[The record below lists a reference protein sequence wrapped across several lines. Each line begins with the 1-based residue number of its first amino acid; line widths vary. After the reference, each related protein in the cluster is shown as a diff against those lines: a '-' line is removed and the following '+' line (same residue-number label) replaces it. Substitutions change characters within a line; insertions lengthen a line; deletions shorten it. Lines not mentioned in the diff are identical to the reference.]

1 MVRQFQCAGDTVRDG
16 NLWKSTMT
24 SSDDLEVMVEDE
36 VGPVN
41 VTFYCPDYDYEWG
54 NFTGNETH
62 IPFCGNAD
70 PLSKGFKIACFC
82 LYATIFV
89 LGIVGNVLFC
99 YIVISSRSMKNITYH
114 LLVNLSVSDLL
125 ITCLCGPLH
134 VINTLVLG
142 YWPFGW
148 FMCQSLS
155 YFQGISVFV
164 SSFSL
169 VVISFERY
177 MSILHPLKPVIPR
190 AGSLYVI
197 LGIWLVSFLASIPNI
212 IQTKHEDRN
221 GNWVCYAD
229 VDLFFN
235 ISSVVFIIIQYFVP
249 VVLMTYFYSMVAKT
263 IWSRRDICELMDG
276 TSHKAEKELQMLKSK
291 RKMIKMLIVVV
302 ACYTVCWIP
311 FNVYWVLL
319 LVWPSLEQS
328 ATFPYIFTT
337 VHILAVSHTCFNPV
351 IYCWMNRRVRYGF
364 MDIVGKLKL
373 VRDCF
378 PKIDWDATHLTR
390 NARQTQFT
398 VVRKRRT
405 GNVSGLNSPNTLQR
419 GESADTFS
427 IRSGYGRGQLH
438 HQSTVSLTTLGRMDS
453 RASGLGARIE
463 DLPTHS
469 NPTNN
474 GRGRLHHKTS
484 TVSCNGEMAQLLREE
499 PLLHRVHNAK
509 LQRQQKI
516 STISTSTSV
525 TNVSDEGPSTPVLGG
540 NGATATVQTFHF
552 PRHHKI
558 SREMVR
564 AELAGLS
571 EEANET
577 DDETP
582 SPGSQHE
589 MKEFRKVVRRKPLT
603 KRVESICSEEGV
615 RLPRSQSDEIF
626 ETSLCVK
633 RRDILPKIEPNSKE
647 I

>member
-1 MVRQFQCAGDTVRDG
+1 M
-16 NLWKSTMT
+16 N
-24 SSDDLEVMVEDE
+24 SSMPSWNDSGVIGEDQ
-36 VGPVN
+36 GWPN
-41 VTFYCPDYDYEWG
+41 QTYFYVDDYDEWG
-54 NFTGNETH
+54 NFSGNDTQQE
-62 IPFCGNAD
+62 A
-70 PLSKGFKIACFC
+70 LSKGFKIACFC
-82 LYATIFV
+82 LYAIIFV
-89 LGIVGNVLFC
+89 LGMVGNLLFC

-125 ITCLCGPLH
+125 ITCLCGPLQ
-134 VINTLVLG
+134 VSNTLVL
-142 YWPFGW
+142 
-148 FMCQSLS
+148 
-155 YFQGISVFV
+155 
-164 SSFSL
+164 
-169 VVISFERY
+169 
-177 MSILHPLKPVIPR
+177 
-190 AGSLYVI
+190 
-197 LGIWLVSFLASIPNI
+197 
-212 IQTKHEDRN
+212 
-221 GNWVCYAD
+221 D
-229 VDLFFN
+229 VDLFFH
-235 ISSVVFIIIQYFVP
+235 ISSVLFTIIQYFLP

-302 ACYTVCWIP
+302 ACYTICWIP
-311 FNVYWVLL
+311 FNIFWVLL
-319 LVWPSLEQS
+319 LIWPSLEQS
-328 ATFPYIFTT
+328 TWYPYIFTA
-337 VHILAVSHTCFNPV
+337 VHILAVSHTCINPV

-378 PKIDWDATHLTR
+378 PKIDWDGTHLTR

-453 RASGLGARIE
+453 RASGLGSRLDDI
-463 DLPTHS
+463 PTHS
-469 NPTNN
+469 NSTNN
-474 GRGRLHHKTS
+474 GRGRLLHKTS

-499 PLLHRVHNAK
+499 PLLHRVQNAK

-525 TNVSDEGPSTPVLGG
+525 TNVSDEGPATPILGKPPEPNSKWILERFNNAVSSYSGG
-540 NGATATVQTFHF
+540 NGGTTTVQTFHF

-582 SPGSQHE
+582 SPVSQHE
-589 MKEFRKVVRRKPLT
+589 MREFRKVVRRKPLT
-603 KRVESICSEEGV
+603 KRVESICSEEGF

>member
-1 MVRQFQCAGDTVRDG
+1 M
-16 NLWKSTMT
+16 N
-24 SSDDLEVMVEDE
+24 SSMPSWNDSGVIGEDQ
-36 VGPVN
+36 GWPN
-41 VTFYCPDYDYEWG
+41 QTYFYVDDYDEWG
-54 NFTGNETH
+54 NFSGNDTQQE
-62 IPFCGNAD
+62 A
-70 PLSKGFKIACFC
+70 LSKGFKIACFC
-82 LYATIFV
+82 LYAIIFV
-89 LGIVGNVLFC
+89 LGMVGNLLFC

-125 ITCLCGPLH
+125 ITCLCGPLQ
-134 VINTLVLG
+134 VSNTLVLG

-148 FMCQSLS
+148 FMCICFS
-155 YFQGISVFV
+155 YFQGISILV

-197 LGIWLVSFLASIPNI
+197 VGVWLVSLAASIPLI
-212 IQTKHEDRN
+212 IQTKHVEIEM
-221 GNWVCYAD
+221 GVWVCSAD
-229 VDLFFN
+229 VDLFFH
-235 ISSVVFIIIQYFVP
+235 ISSVLFTIIQYFLP

-302 ACYTVCWIP
+302 ACYTICWIP
-311 FNVYWVLL
+311 FNIFWVLL
-319 LVWPSLEQS
+319 LIWPSLEQS
-328 ATFPYIFTT
+328 TWYPYIFTA
-337 VHILAVSHTCFNPV
+337 VHILAVSHTCINPV

-378 PKIDWDATHLTR
+378 PKIDWDGTHLTR

-453 RASGLGARIE
+453 RASGLGSRLDDI
-463 DLPTHS
+463 PTHS
-469 NPTNN
+469 NSTNN
-474 GRGRLHHKTS
+474 GRGRLLHKTS

-499 PLLHRVHNAK
+499 PLLHRVQNAK

-525 TNVSDEGPSTPVLGG
+525 TNVSDEGPATPILGG
-540 NGATATVQTFHF
+540 NGGTTTVQTFHF

-582 SPGSQHE
+582 SPVSQHE
-589 MKEFRKVVRRKPLT
+589 MREFRKVVRRKPLT
-603 KRVESICSEEGV
+603 KRVEVSGDGIKSSIISSLSVVCEEV
-615 RLPRSQSDEIF
+615 F
-626 ETSLCVK
+626 MA
-633 RRDILPKIEPNSKE
+633 
-647 I
+647 